1 MQSSSPKA
9 RSTRLRS
16 PALVVAAMILPLS
29 AAGARAEYR
38 LEPGDVLEISASSM
52 PAFRQRVAIELDGT
66 AAFPIIGE
74 VNVGGR
80 LLSEVRAQIR
90 KEISSKEVRIIGNG
104 GGPIRDVIFPEE
116 ITLAIAEYRPIF
128 VSGDVAT
135 PGTQVYRPGMTI
147 RQAVAVA
154 GGYRIAGTGGNILAE
169 TIDQRAVVE
178 TTTGDLSRER
188 FRLAA
193 LKAEL
198 AGKPAELGAGSIPA
212 GTAAVLAD
220 LETTKVASKIG
231 DAEDQRKYLKEVIQQ
246 MSSKLDR
253 LVQQEAAEEEGAK
266 LDASESEK
274 IQALFRQGV
283 VASIRAEGARR
294 VSLLSSTR
302 LLQTGVELDTTRKQV
317 ADFTRQLQQF
327 DADRRAVLLEQIVT
341 STAQIEQL
349 ELRLKAATEK
359 AVAIGGA
366 TAGLTSLRDT
376 PKQFAIIR
384 KAADK
389 AGPVAEGPIA
399 AGEDADLLPGD
410 SVDVTLV
417 MPPAVPPAP
426 TPPAP

>member
-1 MQSSSPKA
+1 MQSRSSKV
-9 RSTRLRS
+9 RSTRRRS
-16 PALVVAAMILPLS
+16 LAVVLAAMILPLS
-29 AAGARAEYR
+29 TLVSHAEYR

-52 PAFRQRVAIELDGT
+52 AAFRQRIAIELDGT

-80 LLSEVRAQIR
+80 LLSEVRAEIR
-90 KEISSKEVRIIGNG
+90 KLISSKEVRIIGNG
-104 GGPIRDVIFPEE
+104 AGPVRDVIFPEE
-116 ITLAIAEYRPIF
+116 VTLSIAEYRPIF
-128 VSGDVAT
+128 VSGDVAN
-135 PGTQVYRPGMTI
+135 PGTQAYRPGLTI

-154 GGYRIAGTGGNILAE
+154 GGYRMAGTGGNALAE

-178 TTTGDLSRER
+178 TTTGDLTRER

-193 LKAEL
+193 LQAEL
-198 AGKPAELGAGSIPA
+198 AGKPAELSAGPAPA
-212 GTAAVLAD
+212 GAAAALAD

-231 DAEDQRKYLKEVIQQ
+231 DAEEQRKYLNKVIDQ
-246 MSSKLDR
+246 MQSKLDR

-283 VASIRAEGARR
+283 VPSTRAEGARR

-341 STAQIEQL
+341 STAQIAQL

-359 AVAIGGA
+359 AVVIGGA
-366 TAGLTSLRDT
+366 TATLTSLRDA
-376 PKQFAIIR
+376 PKDFAIIR

-389 AGPVAEGPIA
+389 AGHIKAE
-399 AGEDADLLPGD
+399 EDADLEPGD
-410 SVDVTLV
+410 SVDVTLI
-417 MPPAVPPAP
+417 MPPVVPAVPVK
-426 TPPAP
+426 